1 MVSPESWA
9 SNEGVRRSM
18 VSNKSRDTTSELI
31 VRRILHSEGMSY
43 RVDFAPLAG
52 LRRRADVV
60 FTRVKLAV
68 FIDGCFWHSCP
79 IHGTLP
85 VTNAEYWVPKILG
98 NAARDRDTNGR
109 LRRAGW
115 IVRRFWEHEAATD
128 VAAKIVTEYRN
139 LVAEQL
145 I

>member
-31 VRRILHSEGMSY
+31 VRRILHSEGMRY